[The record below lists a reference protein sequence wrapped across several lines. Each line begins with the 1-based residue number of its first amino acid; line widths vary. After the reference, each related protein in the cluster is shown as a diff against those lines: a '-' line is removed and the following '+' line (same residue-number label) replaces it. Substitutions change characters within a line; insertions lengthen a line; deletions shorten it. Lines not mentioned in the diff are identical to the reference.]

1 MDIKI
6 LTVGGTIDKVYF
18 DKSSKYQIGESVV
31 EEILEES
38 NVTIKYE
45 VESILK
51 KDSLD
56 MTETDRKKII
66 EAVLKDSHDKIIVT
80 HGTDTMIRT
89 AQLLSRMPHNKVIVF
104 TGSMQPARFKSSDAV
119 FNIGSAIT
127 AVQILPT
134 GVFIA
139 INGRIFDPN
148 NSKKNVKL
156 RRFEIINK

>member
-89 AQLLSRMPHNKVIVF
+89 AQLLSRKPHNKVIVF

>member
-18 DKSSKYQIGESVV
+18 DASSKYQIGESVAD
-31 EEILEES
+31 EILKES

-56 MTETDRKKII
+56 LTEEDRNII
-66 EAVLKDSHDKIIVT
+66 IDAVLNDSHDKIVVT
-80 HGTDTMIRT
+80 HGTDTMIET
-89 AQLLSRMPHNKVIVF
+89 AKQLSQKPHNKVIVF

-127 AVQILPT
+127 AVQILPN

-139 INGRIFDPN
+139 MNGRIFDPN
-148 NSKKNVKL
+148 NSRKNVEMQ
-156 RRFEIINK
+156 RFEIIIK

>member
-1 MDIKI
+1 MEIKI

-18 DKSSKYQIGESVV
+18 DQSSKYQIGESIAD
-31 EEILEES
+31 EILKES
-38 NVTIKYE
+38 NVGITYE

-56 MTETDRKKII
+56 LTEKDRKKII
-66 EAVLKDSHDKIIVT
+66 DTILEDSHDKIVVT
-80 HGTDTMIRT
+80 HGTDTMIKT
-89 AQLLSRMPHNKVIVF
+89 AQLLSQKPHNKVIVL

-119 FNIGSAIT
+119 FNIGSAVT

-139 INGRIFDPN
+139 MHGRIFDPN
-148 NSKKNVKL
+148 NSRKNVEKK
-156 RRFEIINK
+156 RFEIINE